1 MTSTKYIGIMSGLIA
16 VRIPGSFFW
25 NLLSQGSGISLWAFV
40 DYKQKVWG
48 NGIIQKASLY
58 QIN

>member
-1 MTSTKYIGIMSGLIA
+1 MMSTKYVGIMSGLIA

-48 NGIIQKASLY
+48 NGVIQKA
-58 QIN
+58 